1 MIALSVP
8 EISALDGFC
17 DEQHKDEDEE
27 ELGILVV
34 GLFSGEHVSSIP
46 VFICFSSLI
55 GPSLLTQK
63 SGSRGFRENDS
74 MFVQNKIL
82 ISHSQNEPKFAMF
95 LWIV

>member
-34 GLFSGEHVSSIP
+34 GLCQVGRSG
-46 VFICFSSLI
+46 
-55 GPSLLTQK
+55 
-63 SGSRGFRENDS
+63 R
-74 MFVQNKIL
+74 
-82 ISHSQNEPKFAMF
+82 
-95 LWIV
+95 

>member
-34 GLFSGEHVSSIP
+34 GLCLVGRSGRYV
-46 VFICFSSLI
+46 
-55 GPSLLTQK
+55 
-63 SGSRGFRENDS
+63 R
-74 MFVQNKIL
+74 
-82 ISHSQNEPKFAMF
+82 
-95 LWIV
+95 